1 MGLLEERERVALAR
15 AEELRVEL
23 ERLQVAVV
31 EAEEA
36 ARRAVIAREE
46 LVDALSGVPAQVTEA
61 AAGEAVVVGG
71 EAVVVGGGAGRKAE
85 VPVWAEGLERSVL
98 PEEYARIVFLVERDG
113 AGGGGGVRARGLR
126 DGLGWQAT
134 DAREQ
139 AARFRAKRLVERG
152 WLVEAGPG
160 LFRPGPGRSA

>member
-1 MGLLEERERVALAR
+1 MPSAMGLLEERERVALAR
-15 AEELRVEL
+15 AEELRAEL
-23 ERLQVAVV
+23 ERLQVAVA
-31 EAEEA
+31 EAEKA

-46 LVDALSGVPAQVTEA
+46 LVDALSGGPAQVTEA
-61 AAGEAVVVGG
+61 AAG

-98 PEEYARIVFLVERDG
+98 PEDYARIVSLVERDG

-160 LFRPGPGRSA
+160 LFRPRPGRSA